1 MTPRVTPRHWAGF
14 VAMVVGMFMAILDIQ
29 IVASSLKEI
38 QAGLSA
44 SADEISWVQT
54 SYLIA
59 EVVMI
64 PLTGYAARL
73 LSTRVLFT
81 ISSAGFAVSSLLC
94 ALAGDLESMIV
105 FRAIQGFIGGAMIP
119 VTFAASFLMFPREWR
134 DNISVLMGLVA
145 TMAPT
150 IGPSLGGW
158 ITENSSWHWLF
169 LINLVPGAVVSVAV
183 WTCIDIDRPNRD
195 LLKGIDILG
204 FVLMALFLGSL
215 EYVMEEGPRWD
226 WFDDEAVRIVAMVG
240 AAACAGF
247 FWRMFSYRNP
257 IVDLRAFADRNFALG
272 CLYSFIIGV
281 GLYGIVYIMPLFLA
295 NIRGYNALQIG
306 EVMFVTGVFQFLS
319 APIAGRLAKVLDPRA
334 MLMLGLALFGG
345 GVYLQSLLTADWGFW
360 EFFLPQAVRGLALM
374 FLFMPVNIMALGTLP
389 PERLQNASGLYNLMR
404 NLGGAIGLAGINTI
418 MIDRLALHWMRL
430 VENLTPGNPNLQEF
444 LSNAGAGL
452 SVDLGAAGDA
462 AATKLLADMVRQQ
475 ADVLTFADVLL
486 LLAAVFFASA
496 LLIPLLRKPRPAPT
510 AGAAH

>member
-1 MTPRVTPRHWAGF
+1 MNQHVTPRHWGGF

-29 IVASSLKEI
+29 IVASSLKDI

-44 SADEISWVQT
+44 SADEISWIQT

-64 PLTGYAARL
+64 PLTGYVARL

-81 ISSAGFAVSSLLC
+81 ISAGGFAISSLLC
-94 ALAGDLESMIV
+94 ALAWDLNSMVI
-105 FRAIQGFIGGAMIP
+105 FRAIQGFIGGSMIP

-134 DNISVLMGLVA
+134 NNISVLMGLVA

-158 ITENSSWHWLF
+158 ITEGTSWHWLF
-169 LINLVPGAVVSVAV
+169 LINLVPGIAVAAVV
-183 WTCIDIDRPNRD
+183 WTCIDIDKPNRA

-204 FVLMALFLGSL
+204 FALMAVFLGCL
-215 EYVMEEGPRWD
+215 EYVLEEGPRDD
-226 WFDDEAVRIVAMVG
+226 WMQDDLLRLLAIVAAVS
-240 AAACAGF
+240 AIGF
-247 FWRMFSYRNP
+247 FWRMFSYKNP

-281 GLYGIVYIMPLFLA
+281 GMYGIVYVMPLFLA
-295 NIRGYNALQIG
+295 QVRGYNALQIG

-319 APIAGRLAKVLDPRA
+319 APIAGRAAHVLDPRA
-334 MLMLGLALFGG
+334 MLILGLVLFGS
-345 GVYLQSLLTADWGFW
+345 GVYLQSQLTADWGFW

-418 MIDRLALHWMRL
+418 MQDRLALHWLRL
-430 VENLTPGNPNLQEF
+430 VENLTPGNPNMRAF
-444 LSNAGAGL
+444 LER
-452 SVDLGAAGDA
+452 AGDGFSIGLGEAGDSA
-462 AATKLLADMVRQQ
+462 AVKLLARMVRHQ
-475 ADVLTFADVLL
+475 ADVLTFSDVLL
-486 LLAAVFFASA
+486 LMALVFFASVA
-496 LLIPLLRKPRPAPT
+496 LIPLLRKPRPAPKSS
-510 AGAAH
+510 GAH

>member
-1 MTPRVTPRHWAGF
+1 MNHHVTPRHWAGF

-29 IVASSLKEI
+29 IVASSLKDI

-44 SADEISWVQT
+44 SADEISWIQT

-64 PLTGYAARL
+64 PLTGYLARL

-81 ISSAGFAVSSLLC
+81 ISAGGFALSSLLC
-94 ALAGDLESMIV
+94 ALAWDLNSMIV
-105 FRAIQGFIGGAMIP
+105 FRALQGFIGGAMIP
-119 VTFAASFLMFPREWR
+119 VTFAASFMMFPREWR
-134 DNISVLMGLVA
+134 NNISVLMGLVA

-169 LINLVPGAVVSVAV
+169 LINLLPGIVVSAVV
-183 WTCIDIDRPNRD
+183 WTCIDIDKPNRD

-204 FVLMALFLGSL
+204 FVLMALFLGSV

-226 WFDDEAVRIVAMVG
+226 WLADEAVRAVAVVAVVAG
-240 AAACAGF
+240 IGF
-247 FWRMFSYRNP
+247 FWRMFRYKNP

-281 GLYGIVYIMPLFLA
+281 GLYGTVYIMPLFLA

-306 EVMFVTGVFQFLS
+306 EVMFVVGVFQFLS
-319 APIAGRLAKVLDPRA
+319 APIAGRAARVLDPRA
-334 MLMLGLALFGG
+334 MLVLGLALFGG
-345 GVYLQSLLTADWGFW
+345 GVYMQSLLTADWGFW

-374 FLFMPVNIMALGTLP
+374 FLFMPVNMMALGTLP
-389 PERLQNASGLYNLMR
+389 PDRLQNASGLYNLMR

-430 VENLTPGNPNLQEF
+430 VENLTPGNPNLQQF
-444 LSNAGAGL
+444 LAQTGAGL
-452 SVDLGAAGDA
+452 STNLGFPGDA
-462 AATKLLADMVRQQ
+462 AATRLLADMVRRQ
-475 ADVLTFADVLL
+475 ADVLTFSDVMLL
-486 LLAAVFFASA
+486 MALVFFVSA
-496 LLIPLLRKPRPAPT
+496 ALIPLLRKPRPAPS
-510 AGAAH
+510 AGGGH

>member
-1 MTPRVTPRHWAGF
+1 MSHNVTPRRWVGF

-29 IVASSLKEI
+29 IVASSLKDI

-44 SADEISWVQT
+44 SADEISWIQT

-64 PLTGYAARL
+64 PLTGYLARL

-81 ISSAGFAVSSLLC
+81 ISAGGFALSSLFC
-94 ALAGDLESMIV
+94 ALAWDLNSMIV
-105 FRAIQGFIGGAMIP
+105 FRAIQGFLGGAMIP
-119 VTFAASFLMFPREWR
+119 MAFAASFMMFPREWR
-134 DNISVLMGLVA
+134 NNISVLMGLVA

-158 ITENSSWHWLF
+158 ITDNSSWHWLF
-169 LINLVPGAVVSVAV
+169 LINLLPGIVVSVLV
-183 WTCIDIDRPNRD
+183 WTCIDVDKPNRE
-195 LLKGIDILG
+195 LLKGIDIIG
-204 FVLMALFLGSL
+204 FVLMALFLGAI
-215 EYVMEEGPRWD
+215 EYVMEEGPRDD
-226 WFDDEAVRIVAMVG
+226 WLEDDIIRMISAVAVVAG
-240 AAACAGF
+240 IGF
-247 FWRMFSYRNP
+247 FWRMSSYKNP

-272 CLYSFIIGV
+272 CLYSFIIGI
-281 GLYGIVYIMPLFLA
+281 GLYGSVYIMPLFLA
-295 NIRGYNALQIG
+295 SVRGYNALQIG
-306 EVMFVTGVFQFLS
+306 EVMFVVGIFQFLS
-319 APIAGRLAKVLDPRA
+319 APIAGRLARVLDPRA
-334 MLMLGLALFGG
+334 MLVLGLGLFGC
-345 GVYLQSLLTADWGFW
+345 GVYLQSQLTADWGFW

-452 SVDLGAAGDA
+452 SANLGAAGDA
-462 AATKLLADMVRQQ
+462 AAIRLLATMVRRQ
-475 ADVLTFADVLL
+475 ADVLTFGDVLL
-486 LLAAVFFASA
+486 LMALVFFAGVA
-496 LLIPLLRKPRPAPT
+496 LIPLLRKPRPAP
-510 AGAAH
+510 GGGH

>member
-1 MTPRVTPRHWAGF
+1 MSPQVTARHWAGF

-38 QAGLSA
+38 QAGLAA

-64 PLTGYAARL
+64 PLTGYLARL
-73 LSTRVLFT
+73 LSTRILFT
-81 ISSAGFAVSSLLC
+81 VSAVGFALSSLLC
-94 ALAGDLESMIV
+94 ALAGDINSMIV
-105 FRAIQGFIGGAMIP
+105 ARAIQGFIGGAMIP
-119 VTFAASFLMFPREWR
+119 VAFAASFLMFPREWR
-134 DNISVLMGLVA
+134 NNISVLMGLVA

-169 LINLVPGAVVSVAV
+169 LINLLPGVIVSVLV
-183 WTCIDIDRPNRD
+183 WTCIDIDRPDRA
-195 LLKGIDILG
+195 LLKGVDILG

-226 WFDDEAVRIVAMVG
+226 WFEDETVRLVGIVG
-240 AAACAGF
+240 AVASVGF
-247 FWRMFSYRNP
+247 FWRMFSYDKP
-257 IVDLRAFADRNFALG
+257 IVDLCAFADRNFTLG

-281 GLYGIVYIMPLFLA
+281 GLYGSVYIMPLFLA
-295 NIRGYNALQIG
+295 NVRGYNALQIG

-334 MLMLGLALFGG
+334 MLTLGLLLFGG

-374 FLFMPVNIMALGTLP
+374 FLFMPVNVMALGTLP

-404 NLGGAIGLAGINTI
+404 NLGGAIGLAAINTV

-444 LSNAGAGL
+444 LAGAGAGL
-452 SVDLGAAGDA
+452 SPQLGDA
-462 AATKLLADMVRQQ
+462 GNSAAVKLLATMVRQQ

-486 LLAAVFFASA
+486 LMAAVFFAGI
-496 LLIPLLRKPRPAPT
+496 LLIPLLRRPKPAPS
-510 AGAAH
+510 AGGAH